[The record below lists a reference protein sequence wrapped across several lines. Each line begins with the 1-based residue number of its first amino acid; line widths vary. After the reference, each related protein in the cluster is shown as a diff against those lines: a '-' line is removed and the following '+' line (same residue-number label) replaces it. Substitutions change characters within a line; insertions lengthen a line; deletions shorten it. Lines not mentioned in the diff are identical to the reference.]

1 MFFFYSNKVQKKMYA
16 KSIIVCPNIPKKKI
30 KNKIES
36 KSKINGVNS
45 DNELV
50 FRKIFCTLVLEAMVV
65 EFLNLSNY

>member
-1 MFFFYSNKVQKKMYA
+1 MYA
-16 KSIIVCPNIPKKKI
+16 KSIIVCPNIPKRKNN
-30 KNKIES
+30 NKIES